1 MSRIILS
8 SSLRE
13 YGPLDETDLLVS
25 FNADTVD
32 LELFCSGLNWL
43 FDNQAETLLDASFSR
58 CLSITAALIR
68 SEGFTCL
75 KFELLELDEATFC
88 K

>member
-25 FNADTVD
+25 FNADTFD

-75 KFELLELDEATFC
+75 KSELLELDTF
-88 K
+88 